1 MKDSEKA
8 YEKLRKMII
17 TTELKPG
24 QEINVANLI
33 EEFGLGKTPIREA
46 LNRLSYEGYVRILP
60 RKGMLVSN
68 LDVDDMDKL
77 RELRLYFIRFISEQV
92 VINSNEDDI
101 KRIEKI
107 QEKLANTEETF
118 MSRLSADMEFH
129 EVTYEL
135 CNNKFAEEMMK
146 RNLYLSVR
154 LMVVKKKV
162 GVTLKSI
169 IEDYNGLIECI
180 RNRDKF
186 GLESLLLSH
195 IIE

>member
-8 YEKLRKMII
+8 YDKLRKMII

-77 RELRLYFIRFISEQV
+77 RELRFYFIRFISEQV

-107 QEKLANTEETF
+107 QERLANTEETF

-169 IEDYNGLIECI
+169 IEDYNGLTECI
-180 RNRDKF
+180 RNKDKF